1 MVRIG
6 RVLVPFALAML
17 LPACSGDAGPAATD
31 RPVSSA
37 VETTT
42 TTAADDP
49 AALGDE
55 IGGLYVAAYG
65 DLVALLADRPEAA
78 AAVSLV
84 ADLKESYVQQ
94 FVALGHRREV
104 LDDAGRAAVDARIR
118 SALAG
123 LPQET
128 FDAYA
133 AAAADYAGDPEV
145 AALIADFNVIGQYAN
160 FDLLR
165 EQEPEEAARLGV
177 G

>member
-1 MVRIG
+1 MVRI
-6 RVLVPFALAML
+6 RRAFLPFALAML
-17 LPACSGDAGPAATD
+17 LPACSGDDGPAATD
-31 RPVSSA
+31 PPVSSA

-42 TTAADDP
+42 TTAAPDDP

-65 DLVALLADRPEAA
+65 DLIAVLADRPEAA

-84 ADLKESYVQQ
+84 AELKESYVRQ
-94 FVALGHRREV
+94 FVALGHRREA
-104 LDDAGRAAVDARIR
+104 LDDTGRAAVDARIR

-123 LPQET
+123 LPQDT

-145 AALIADFNVIGQYAN
+145 AALIADWSRVSESNRRPPVYKTGA
-160 FDLLR
+160 LPLS
-165 EQEPEEAARLGV
+165 
-177 G
+177 